1 MQTRQRAVP
10 GLLRHGRRRGHRNR
24 ARLRSS
30 RTRRGLQLAQP
41 SHGAGCSAARAGNQ
55 SRSPQTRARPTARPR
70 VERPDRHQSELLHHR
85 PGDGA
90 RSAQAVRHHQGD
102 RHHHASHLRRGLS
115 RRPLDGHHGQRDPV
129 HWRRRRKDGDGDAED
144 SGRFCGRPHRA
155 AGRQSQR
162 PLQSRRRGGW
172 AHRNRVRGVLLEA
185 ERARSAPGAR
195 KLPRTAA
202 GAQSSQ
208 RAAAPRDLHGCCQP
222 PAAAQRR
229 RTRARHGRL
238 RGTPPRLPRA
248 GLQIRR
254 AQPQHHPRRGRRG
267 RTECRADAFGRD
279 ARLMIVMKF
288 GGTSV
293 ESAAAITRVAGI
305 VRARQARRPVV
316 VVSAMGKTTNKLL
329 AIAAAAIGGKREE
342 YIRLLHALRDYHSR
356 EARQIVPLSARADL
370 DRFLD
375 EHFQELTEL
384 VKGLAVL
391 GELTPRSIDAI
402 SSYGERLS
410 SYIVTLA
417 FRHSGMAA
425 GHVDSRDVLITDKRH
440 TQAAPNFPET
450 YARLKKTIPPL
461 AAQSVVVMGGF
472 IASTEDGVTTTL
484 GRGGSDYTAAI
495 VGAGIDA
502 EEIQIWTDVD
512 GMLTADPTIL
522 PGGHRVKTI
531 SFAEAAELAYFG
543 AKVLHPATVVPAIEK
558 NIPVLILNSR
568 RPDVPGTRITA
579 ESVHCENVVKSIAC
593 KRKITTVNI
602 HSTRMLMAHGFLHR
616 IFEIFDRYETPVD
629 MVATSEVSVSLTIDN
644 TRHIDLILGDLR
656 QFAEATAEHDGV
668 IVCLVGENI
677 RYTPGVARRVFN
689 SLDGINIRMISQ
701 GASLLNISFV
711 VAETDLL
718 RTVTALH
725 EEFFATLDPNV
736 FERKEAVHA

>member
-1 MQTRQRAVP
+1 
-10 GLLRHGRRRGHRNR
+10 
-24 ARLRSS
+24 
-30 RTRRGLQLAQP
+30 
-41 SHGAGCSAARAGNQ
+41 
-55 SRSPQTRARPTARPR
+55 
-70 VERPDRHQSELLHHR
+70 
-85 PGDGA
+85 
-90 RSAQAVRHHQGD
+90 
-102 RHHHASHLRRGLS
+102 
-115 RRPLDGHHGQRDPV
+115 
-129 HWRRRRKDGDGDAED
+129 
-144 SGRFCGRPHRA
+144 
-155 AGRQSQR
+155 
-162 PLQSRRRGGW
+162 
-172 AHRNRVRGVLLEA
+172 
-185 ERARSAPGAR
+185 
-195 KLPRTAA
+195 
-202 GAQSSQ
+202 
-208 RAAAPRDLHGCCQP
+208 
-222 PAAAQRR
+222 
-229 RTRARHGRL
+229 
-238 RGTPPRLPRA
+238 
-248 GLQIRR
+248 
-254 AQPQHHPRRGRRG
+254 
-267 RTECRADAFGRD
+267 
-279 ARLMIVMKF
+279 MIVMKF
-288 GGTSV
+288 GGSSV

-305 VRARQARRPVV
+305 VRAREERHPVV

-342 YIRLLHALRDYHSR
+342 YIRQLHDLRDYHSR
-356 EARQIVPLSARADL
+356 EARQIVPLSDRADL

-417 FRHSGMAA
+417 FRHFGMKTE
-425 GHVDSRDVLITDKRH
+425 HVDSRDVLVTDRRH

-450 YARLKKTIPPL
+450 YTRLQKAIPPV
-461 AAQSVVVMGGF
+461 AAYSVVVMGGF

-522 PGGHRVKTI
+522 SGGHRVKTI

-579 ESVHCENVVKSIAC
+579 ESVHCDNVVKSIAC

-644 TRHIDLILGDLR
+644 TSRIDLILGDLR
-656 QFAEATAEHDGV
+656 QFAEATVEHDGV

-701 GASLLNISFV
+701 GASLLNLSFV
-711 VAETDLL
+711 VAEADLL

-725 EEFFATLDPNV
+725 DEFFATLDPSV